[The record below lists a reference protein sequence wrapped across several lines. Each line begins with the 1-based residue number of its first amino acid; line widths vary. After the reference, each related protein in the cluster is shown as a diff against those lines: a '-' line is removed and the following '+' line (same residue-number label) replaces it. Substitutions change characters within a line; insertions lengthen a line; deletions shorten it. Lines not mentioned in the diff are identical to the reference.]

1 MLQNGGRV
9 LGLNWVEYLSRAFY
23 MVVLARYLGAELY
36 GHWAYGVAVY
46 AMLIGLTGAG
56 FDTLMSIRIGA
67 EKANAGR
74 ILGIALGLRLA
85 GFTAAVV
92 LLVGYAL
99 AWETDPLS
107 RVVLLALVPALVGRG
122 VAFWARAC
130 FVAFERTREYLY
142 RAAGFR
148 LGEVA
153 LGTAW
158 ILSGGG
164 LAGVVAIH
172 SLMWMAEGAVGLVAV
187 HNRLGRLRPV
197 LRGPGVRAFFQQGAV
212 LSLAAAAQA
221 WLQAGPVVLTRY
233 VIGDMTALGQVAL
246 VLNVMTMVVAS
257 LGSFA
262 GATVPV
268 LSRLYDRGDP
278 RLRHYGLLS
287 LLAIATAALAAAGL
301 GWFAGPPVAA
311 WLLGPQYADAG
322 RMVGPAMLVAG
333 LVLAPTG
340 YVQLLILAGRRWVQ
354 VVAGITGSLA
364 LIVAVPVA
372 VATVGDMGAVL
383 AAGIGWG
390 VRAAVL
396 IGWGMVALPSRK
408 TVE

>member
-1 MLQNGGRV
+1 MIEPAQQNQ
-9 LGLNWVEYLSRAFY
+9 A
-23 MVVLARYLGAELY
+23 
-36 GHWAYGVAVY
+36 
-46 AMLIGLTGAG
+46 
-56 FDTLMSIRIGA
+56 
-67 EKANAGR
+67 
-74 ILGIALGLRLA
+74 
-85 GFTAAVV
+85 
-92 LLVGYAL
+92 
-99 AWETDPLS
+99 
-107 RVVLLALVPALVGRG
+107 
-122 VAFWARAC
+122 
-130 FVAFERTREYLY
+130 
-142 RAAGFR
+142 
-148 LGEVA
+148 
-153 LGTAW
+153 
-158 ILSGGG
+158 
-164 LAGVVAIH
+164 
-172 SLMWMAEGAVGLVAV
+172 
-187 HNRLGRLRPV
+187 
-197 LRGPGVRAFFQQGAV
+197 
-212 LSLAAAAQA
+212 LAAAAQA

-262 GATVPV
+262 AATVPV